1 MNMIHEL
8 AAKHVGVST
17 QFNIYNIY
25 IYIME
30 WDMNTVVKTQC

>member
-17 QFNIYNIY
+17 LFNIIY
-25 IYIME
+25 IYNGMGYE
-30 WDMNTVVKTQC
+30 YCGKTQC